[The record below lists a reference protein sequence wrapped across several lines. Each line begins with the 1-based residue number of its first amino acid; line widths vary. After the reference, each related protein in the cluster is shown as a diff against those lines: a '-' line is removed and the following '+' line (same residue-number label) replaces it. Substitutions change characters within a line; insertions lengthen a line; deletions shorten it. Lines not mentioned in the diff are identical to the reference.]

1 MHPSDDVEFE
11 NVGGE
16 YTFITS
22 FSEFSLRAGMKEQF
36 VEDSDQGLTLGFG
49 VLFNVT
55 NKNISFIY
63 SFVDFDI
70 LEPVHWY
77 SISLGI

>member
-1 MHPSDDVEFE
+1 
-11 NVGGE
+11 
-16 YTFITS
+16 
-22 FSEFSLRAGMKEQF
+22 MKEQF
-36 VEDSDQGLTLGFG
+36 AEDSDQGLTLGFG
-49 VLFNVT
+49 VRFNVA
-55 NKNISFIY
+55 NKDISFNY